1 MEKMKKTIIFLSRKS
16 LFLDFSKEC
25 FKAEGH
31 DFFDFEAI
39 SEFEN
44 QLTDLKP
51 DLFLVDL
58 DNTSLEDAQALKGFN
73 LPVVCFYSEEEILN
87 SISFE
92 KHILKPVKVISMVKD
107 SLSVLGLH

>member
-1 MEKMKKTIIFLSRKS
+1 MKKTIIFLSRKS

-31 DFFDFEAI
+31 DFFDFETI

-51 DLFLVDL
+51 HLFLVDL
-58 DNTSLEDAQALKGFN
+58 DNTPLEDAEALKEFN
-73 LPVVCFYSEEEILN
+73 LPIVCFYSEEESLN
-87 SISFE
+87 SITFE

-107 SLSVLGLH
+107 SLSVLGPQ